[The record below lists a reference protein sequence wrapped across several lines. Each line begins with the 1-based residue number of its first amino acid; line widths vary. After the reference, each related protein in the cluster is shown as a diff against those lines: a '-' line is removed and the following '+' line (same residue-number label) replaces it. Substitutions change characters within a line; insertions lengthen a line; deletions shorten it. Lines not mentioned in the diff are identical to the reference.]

1 MASVVAAAL
10 LLIMAN
16 WCSVCTAFSAPNGQE
31 AIITTM
37 ARRVWLQSVATTTAT
52 TAALANLILPIEY
65 AFANTPIDEQSP
77 ATVTTTTPRRSRTP
91 TDATSGN
98 LPDFPPEAL
107 RSYLQY
113 RYPLQLAAD
122 FYIFDLQG
130 MVSNTDS
137 FGEVND
143 LVTSRSSNGGG
154 GGASRIERDYV
165 NPMRIIGL
173 SMPPDVADE
182 IRDSQFAF
190 EKAMSKL
197 TKATSGIRRGLSVEI
212 ESDVVPRA
220 LSAWEDGRLALNSFF
235 ITLNTA
241 TGLNNELLPIPPPGP
256 NQTVE
261 YGRSVRRYNEFMKKT
276 RLCQNRGGP
285 TLSAAW
291 GQLMVSGYLQDSC
304 GVEPLEGYFFQ

>member
-10 LLIMAN
+10 LLIMASC
-16 WCSVCTAFSAPNGQE
+16 CSVCAAFSTPNGQE

-37 ARRVWLQSVATTTAT
+37 ARRVWLQKVVATTTAT
-52 TAALANLILPIEY
+52 TAAFANLVLPIEC
-65 AFANTPIDEQSP
+65 ASANPIDEQSP
-77 ATVTTTTPRRSRTP
+77 SAVTTTRRSRTP

-122 FYIFDLQG
+122 FYIFDLQT

-143 LVTSRSSNGGG
+143 LVASRSSNGGG

-173 SMPPDVADE
+173 SMPADVADDL
-182 IRDSQFAF
+182 RDSQFAF

-241 TGLNNELLPIPPPGP
+241 TGLTNELIPIPPSGP
-256 NQTVE
+256 NQTAE
-261 YGRSVRRYNEFMKKT
+261 YGRSVRRYNEFTKKT

>member
-1 MASVVAAAL
+1 MAKVVAAAL
-10 LLIMAN
+10 LLIMASC
-16 WCSVCTAFSAPNGQE
+16 CSVCAAFSTPNGQE

-37 ARRVWLQSVATTTAT
+37 ARRVWLQKVATATAT
-52 TAALANLILPIEY
+52 TAALANLVLPIEY
-65 AFANTPIDEQSP
+65 AFANPIDEQSP
-77 ATVTTTTPRRSRTP
+77 STVTTTTPRRSRTP

-98 LPDFPPEAL
+98 LPDFPPEAQ

-122 FYIFDLQG
+122 FYIFDLQS

-143 LVTSRSSNGGG
+143 LVASRSSNGGG

-173 SMPPDVADE
+173 SMPPEVADD

-241 TGLNNELLPIPPPGP
+241 TGLTNELIPIPPSGP
-256 NQTVE
+256 NQTAE
-261 YGRSVRRYNEFMKKT
+261 YGRSVRRYNEFTKKT